1 MIQVVAVDENW
12 GIGNEGKLLFH
23 ISEDLKNFRRVTEN
37 KTVILGRKTL
47 ATFPK
52 GAPLKNRRNIIL
64 SRDESYTVEG
74 AEVARSVDEAVKLL
88 ENENTDNICV
98 IGGETIYRQFLDLC
112 DTAIVTKIYTS
123 AEKSDKFY
131 PNLDEKP
138 EWHLAE
144 ASEVM
149 EENGIK
155 FQFCTYKKD
164 N

>member
-1 MIQVVAVDENW
+1 MFQVVAVDKNW
-12 GIGNEGKLLFH
+12 GIGNEGNLLFH
-23 ISEDLKNFRRVTEN
+23 ISEDLKNFRRLTEG

-52 GAPLKNRRNIIL
+52 GAPLKNRRNVIL

-74 AEVARSVDEAVKLL
+74 AEVCRSVEEAVKLL

-98 IGGETIYRQFLDLC
+98 IGGESIYRQMLPFC
-112 DTAIVTKIYTS
+112 DKAIVTRIDSS

-131 PNLDEKP
+131 PDLDED
-138 EWHLAE
+138 ENWFLAE
-144 ASEVM
+144 ESEVM

-155 FQFCTYKKD
+155 FKFCTYKRK
-164 N
+164 